1 MRDAPA
7 SNLDL
12 STNIQKF
19 DILKSTVK
27 NKTNKN
33 FAIFEAM

>member
-12 STNIQKF
+12 STNTRKF
-19 DILKSTVK
+19 GILKFTRK
-27 NKTNKN
+27 NKTNKKTLLY
-33 FAIFEAM
+33 